1 MVMSLRLY
9 LALLGLLAVERLAEL
24 VVSLR
29 NARKARAAGAL
40 EAGRGH
46 YPVMVAFHSLFLV
59 SCAAEA
65 ALVPRSFPGALGWA
79 ALAVALAAQGL
90 RYWAVASLGVRWN
103 TRVLVWPGVPPV
115 TSGPYRFM
123 RHPNYL
129 AVVLEMAAV
138 PLVYGA
144 WVTALVFSL
153 GNAVLLRV
161 RIHSEEQALG
171 PAWVEAFAGHPR
183 LVPELHRGK

>member
-1 MVMSLRLY
+1 MVTSQELY
-9 LALLGLLAVERLAEL
+9 LGFLGLLGLERLGEL
-24 VVSLR
+24 LLSLR

-46 YPVMVAFHSLFLV
+46 YPVMVAFHSLFLL
-59 SCAAEA
+59 SCGAEVL
-65 ALVPRSFPGALGWA
+65 LVPRSFPGALGWV
-79 ALAVALAAQGL
+79 ALAVALAAQAL

-115 TSGPYRFM
+115 TSGPYRFL

-129 AVVLEMAAV
+129 AVVLEMVAV

-144 WVTALVFSL
+144 WVTAAVFSL
-153 GNAVLLRV
+153 GNVLLLRV
-161 RIHSEEQALG
+161 RIRTEEEALG
-171 PAWVEAFAGHPR
+171 PSWAEAFVGRRR
-183 LVPELHRGK
+183 LLPELHRGQ